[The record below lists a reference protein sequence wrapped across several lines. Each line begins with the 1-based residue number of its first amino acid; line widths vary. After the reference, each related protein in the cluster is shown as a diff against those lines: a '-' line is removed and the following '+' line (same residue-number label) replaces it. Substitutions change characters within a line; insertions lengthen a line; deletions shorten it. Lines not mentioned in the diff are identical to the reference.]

1 MPGAPFRRTGRAHA
15 GGWFLMQT
23 ELKLRIASGVVL
35 AAVALA
41 ATWFGGLAFQLLSVL
56 IALLVYYEWST
67 ITGLVER
74 DFQGNAFGW
83 LSIVVIAGL
92 VVTGYIGY
100 SLPFL
105 AFGLGAALLW
115 VLTQKTSWWLP
126 GGIAYAGLTGISL
139 AALRGA
145 DDLGLIA
152 TLFVFAVVWATDIFA
167 YFTGRAIGGPKLAP
181 RISPGKT
188 WSGAIGGTI
197 CGILAGVAVFMAY
210 FSLQDLRIPIIALVL
225 SVASQVGD
233 LFESFIK
240 RRFGVKDSSR
250 LIPGHGGVMDRVDG
264 LIFACV
270 AALILVMVQYFVSDG
285 RQIAFGSVLLGP

>member
-1 MPGAPFRRTGRAHA
+1 
-15 GGWFLMQT
+15 MQT

-41 ATWFGGLAFQLLSVL
+41 ATWFGGLAFQFLSVL

-83 LSIVVIAGL
+83 LSMAAIAGL

-105 AFGLGAALLW
+105 AFGIGAALLW
-115 VLTQKTSWWLP
+115 VLVQKTSWWLP

-270 AALILVMVQYFVSDG
+270 AALILVMIQYFVSDG